1 MSATSGNPPISSALY
16 GLSPGGAGG
25 IAYPES
31 AGSYGGGGGAT
42 SDTPPQASP
51 LPPSFIEGV
60 TSPGTSPHLRTP
72 EIGAL
77 YEQSLLQST
86 ANLSGHAPNCH
97 GHHSSG
103 KKHSKARARRGSDA
117 LPPWPE
123 INADLVC
130 PHGSLALT
138 SGTSSGGPKAKKRLM
153 AAKDWFLLRR
163 FFPRGPSFRAK
174 RLPATGTQGNNTS
187 PTAPLAVTIATAALK
202 SNTSA
207 SVSAISPG
215 CGAPLV
221 KADNGVDVCEIC
233 LRESQEQRISQQEE
247 QQQELRRRSEAVPDI
262 LASVRERRSGVPTHL
277 LTARAVH
284 YRDDLVKT
292 GSDPGGGGGAAA
304 AAAVVRC
311 V

>member
-1 MSATSGNPPISSALY
+1 M
-16 GLSPGGAGG
+16 
-25 IAYPES
+25 
-31 AGSYGGGGGAT
+31 
-42 SDTPPQASP
+42 
-51 LPPSFIEGV
+51 
-60 TSPGTSPHLRTP
+60 
-72 EIGAL
+72 
-77 YEQSLLQST
+77 
-86 ANLSGHAPNCH
+86 
-97 GHHSSG
+97 
-103 KKHSKARARRGSDA
+103 
-117 LPPWPE
+117 PPWPE

-221 KADNGVDVCEIC
+221 KTDNGVDVCEIC

-277 LTARAVH
+277 LTARAVQ

-292 GSDPGGGGGAAA
+292 GSDPGGGGAAA
-304 AAAVVRC
+304 AAGGDVYEGEPSPHTTTILKSPRGAVEESECREALSLQSIEAFPSLPLNESVALQEDAVIDTLGITTFRLSGIR
-311 V
+311 